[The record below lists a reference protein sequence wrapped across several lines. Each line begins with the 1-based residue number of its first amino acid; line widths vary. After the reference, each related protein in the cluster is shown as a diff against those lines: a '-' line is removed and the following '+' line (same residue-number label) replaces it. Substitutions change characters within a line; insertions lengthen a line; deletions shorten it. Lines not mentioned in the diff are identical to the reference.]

1 MGTPESGA
9 ETHAPLLQSDLVRV
23 GQDDLALLG
32 PQDDALLAPHLE
44 SVPLF
49 EVVQPPLTVSGV

>member
-44 SVPLF
+44 KS
-49 EVVQPPLTVSGV
+49 SII